1 VKVDVMVRHF
11 VSVKVPEGTDVTSEE
26 GRALVERLARDK
38 AVAELK
44 RMACVGIRFP
54 GLEPQAWLDTEFVL
68 SRSKI
73 YPEAQFDEKK
83 AAPFLQE
90 TCDGLEDAMF
100 EAGWLAIE
108 ELLEAQ
114 LEPLD

>member
-1 VKVDVMVRHF
+1 MVQHF

-44 RMACVGIRFP
+44 REASVGIRFP
-54 GLEPQAWLDTEFVL
+54 GLEPQAWLDAHDVL
-68 SRSKI
+68 SRSEI

-83 AAPFLQE
+83 AAAFLHE
-90 TCDGLEDAMF
+90 NCDELEDAMF
-100 EAGWLAIE
+100 EAGWQAIE
-108 ELLEAQ
+108 DLLEAQ
-114 LEPLD
+114 LAPLN